1 MNHTKIVRMATLAI
15 LTAIV
20 VVLQLMGSFIHIG
33 PVSISLTLIPI
44 VVGAAMLGTSAGAFL
59 GFVFG
64 LVVAIACVNGTDM
77 GGNVMFLAN
86 PLLTVFLCLF
96 KGAAAGAV
104 AGLIYKVLS
113 AKNKLAA
120 VLVAAIAAPVVNT
133 GIFCAAL
140 ALFYQPTLVAW
151 ANGTDLLVYI
161 FVGLV
166 GVNFIV
172 ETLINIVCSPIIL
185 RIIGAVK
192 TKLAK

>member
-1 MNHTKIVRMATLAI
+1 MNHNKIVRMATLAI

-33 PVSISLTLIPI
+33 PVAISLTLIPI

-64 LVVAIACVNGTDM
+64 LVVTIACVNGTDM
-77 GGNVMFLAN
+77 GGNMMFVAN
-86 PLLTVFLCLF
+86 PPLTVFLCLL
-96 KGAAAGAV
+96 KGTAAGAV
-104 AGLIYKVLS
+104 AGLIYKALS

-120 VLVAAIAAPVVNT
+120 VLVAAIAAPVTNT

-151 ANGTDLLVYI
+151 ANGTDLLVYM

-172 ETLINIVCSPIIL
+172 ETLINVVCSPIIL
-185 RIIGAVK
+185 RIIDAVK
-192 TKLAK
+192 TKLA